1 MALSQ
6 LDRLLNAASPEELRV
21 VEELVAARPELAVE
35 TNVARNLQRKPSL
48 LSEQGSHAGDD
59 FVRRGLAWVMALA
72 RVELGAMAAGFTDE
86 EDPFSLARPSNY
98 ELAAYIEVLA
108 DGMRSHYWSLA
119 ADRVSKNPR
128 GARLSESQAI
138 AYVRRVHVALSFLRA
153 FHDRARPHLA
163 ANQLT
168 ELRRWEN
175 DLERLKWALLFDVLK
190 LGTHLAAAGRST
202 QFNFEQLRGGIDVP
216 DSALA
221 GLPDCVKN
229 AVRDVDSTA
238 PPTAVE
244 PPSNQSPSNQRRRL
258 TRGPQ

>member
-6 LDRLLNAASPEELRV
+6 LDRLLDAISPEELRV
-21 VEELVAARPELAVE
+21 VEEIIAARPELAVE

-98 ELAAYIEVLA
+98 ELPAYIEVLS

-119 ADRVSKNPR
+119 ADRVAKNPR
-128 GARLSESQAI
+128 QAGLSDSQAV

-153 FHDRARPHLA
+153 FRDRARPHLA
-163 ANQLT
+163 PAQIT

-175 DLERLKWALLFDVLK
+175 DLEKLKWALLFDVLK
-190 LGTHLAAAGRST
+190 LGTHLAGTGGST
-202 QFNFEQLRGGIDVP
+202 QVKSQRLRGSLDVA

-221 GLPDCVKN
+221 ELPDCVKN
-229 AVRDVDSTA
+229 AVRDVDGTS
-238 PPTAVE
+238 
-244 PPSNQSPSNQRRRL
+244 PPSPAE
-258 TRGPQ
+258 TPAE